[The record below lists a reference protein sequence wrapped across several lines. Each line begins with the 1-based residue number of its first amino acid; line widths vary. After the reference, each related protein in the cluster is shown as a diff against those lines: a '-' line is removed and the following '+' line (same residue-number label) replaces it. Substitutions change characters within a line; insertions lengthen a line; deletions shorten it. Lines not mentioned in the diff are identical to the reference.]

1 MKISPASTVK
11 HNYNNA
17 CYNKLAKNYS
27 VETSNITN
35 LNNMP
40 VYYSPAFGAKTN
52 AQKLEYIGEDNFP
65 NLSILGEYKTAIQNG
80 EDVLL
85 CDIHRDF
92 YSRLL
97 DCHTLDEAQ
106 TLYPEFQYVIDAKY
120 LSPSDY
126 NSTLK
131 RIAKGDLKGADIEN
145 ISLELLKRHYG
156 LSQGYAK
163 KESYWGLDAKT
174 NQNLFE
180 KLNIKT
186 LNREYFIT
194 ISRETPERR
203 AICSQNTQK
212 LWQNPEYREGRS
224 EDAKKRWKRAE
235 YRQMRM
241 DSLERQWAD
250 PEKREAQAEA
260 MRKMHQ
266 QEGFEEKRIASIK
279 KGWENP
285 ERRAELTQINQQ
297 NSALR
302 WQNPEARAKM
312 SAFMLEKW
320 QDPEYREKIC
330 SGISERMIERWKDPA
345 YIEFKTKAKQEQW
358 ADPEFR
364 EYMSETM
371 KANWQKP
378 EYREKMA
385 IYSEALK
392 LAWDMHPEISQKMS
406 EIASEFPS
414 LGKVLTKSQE
424 GIALSENEE
433 KLLLAY
439 YKRCHEEMPNF
450 TWIVGQTQKEI
461 LALWAQQDYSTD

>member
-1 MKISPASTVK
+1 MKISQVSIIK
-11 HNYNNA
+11 QSYNNVR
-17 CYNKLAKNYS
+17 YSNLAKNS
-27 VETSNITN
+27 DVETSNITN

-40 VYYSPAFGAKTN
+40 RYYSLSFGAKTN

-65 NLSILGEYKTAIQNG
+65 NLYILGSYKTAIQNG

-85 CDIHRDF
+85 CDIHRNF
-92 YSRLL
+92 YSGLL
-97 DCHTLDEAQ
+97 DCQTLDEAQ

-131 RIAKGDLKGADIEN
+131 RIAKGDLEGANIEN
-145 ISLELLKRHYG
+145 LSLELLKRHYG

-163 KESYWGLDAKT
+163 RDSYWGLDAKT

-203 AICSQNTQK
+203 AICAQNTQR
-212 LWQNPEYREGRS
+212 LWQNPEYRKERS
-224 EDAKKRWKRAE
+224 DDARKRWERPE

-241 DSLERQWAD
+241 DSLDAQWAD

-266 QEGFEEKRIASIK
+266 QEGFEEKRIAGIK
-279 KGWENP
+279 KGWQDP
-285 ERRAELTQINQQ
+285 QRRDELTKINQR
-297 NSALR
+297 SSSIR
-302 WQNPEARAKM
+302 WQNSEARAKM
-312 SAFMLEKW
+312 SDFMLEKW
-320 QDPEYREKIC
+320 QDPVYREKIC
-330 SGISERMIERWKDPA
+330 SGISDRMIERWKDPA

-358 ADPEFR
+358 SDPAFR
-364 EYMSETM
+364 EYMSGVM
-371 KANWQKP
+371 KAHWQDSG
-378 EYREKMA
+378 YRERMA

-392 LAWDMHPEISQKMS
+392 LAWEMHPEISQKMS
-406 EIASEFPS
+406 EIAGEFPS
-414 LGKVLTKSQE
+414 LGKILTKSE
-424 GIALSENEE
+424 AGTALSEKEE
-433 KLLLAY
+433 KLLMAY
-439 YKRCHEEMPNF
+439 YKRCHQEMPDF
-450 TWIVGQTQKEI
+450 TKIVGQTQKEI
-461 LALWAQQDYSTD
+461 LALWAQQNSNE